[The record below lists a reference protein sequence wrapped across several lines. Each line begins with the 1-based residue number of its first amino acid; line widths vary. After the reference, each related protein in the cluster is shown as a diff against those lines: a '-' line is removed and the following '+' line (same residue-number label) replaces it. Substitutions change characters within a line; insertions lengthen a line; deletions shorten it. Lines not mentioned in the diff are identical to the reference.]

1 MDEGRFRIKA
11 MDGFEQSARSAA
23 VLKVDKAQS
32 GALLWHGDIYKLFPR
47 IADATTPW
55 MGGRSTGPAKTPQTP
70 RMLAS

>member
-32 GALLWHGDIYKLFPR
+32 GALLWHGDI
-47 IADATTPW
+47 
-55 MGGRSTGPAKTPQTP
+55 
-70 RMLAS
+70 